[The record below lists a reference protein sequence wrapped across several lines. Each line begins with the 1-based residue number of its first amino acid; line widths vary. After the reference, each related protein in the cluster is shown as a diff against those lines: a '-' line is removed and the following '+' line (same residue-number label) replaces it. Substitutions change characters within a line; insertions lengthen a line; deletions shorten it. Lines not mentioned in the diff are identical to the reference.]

1 MQALGRMEFSSCG
14 SQALERGFS
23 TCGIQAYLP
32 HGMWDLPGP
41 EIEPVAPVLAG
52 GFLTIA
58 PPGKSLH
65 VDL

>member
-1 MQALGRMEFSSCG
+1 MGSVLAAYRRTCPTACG
-14 SQALERGFS
+14 S
-23 TCGIQAYLP
+23 
-32 HGMWDLPGP
+32 LPGP

-52 GFLTIA
+52 GFFTIA